1 MNGKKRHGKK
11 KSKKQA
17 NGTGESQQSS
27 HSSRVHIRLS
37 DTTEWVACEH
47 NNISS
52 SQVPPLPSET
62 PTNAETHVSSNSVIG
77 EDSEGKKLTK
87 VYLFMYLMPKACLFI
102 FTSSINVRIYCIKEE
117 RSRKG

>member
-37 DTTEWVACEH
+37 DTAEHEACEH
-47 NNISS
+47 NNASS
-52 SQVPPLPSET
+52 SQVPPSPFKT
-62 PTNAETHVSSNSVIG
+62 PTNAETHVSSNSVID
-77 EDSEGKKLTK
+77 EDSEGKK
-87 VYLFMYLMPKACLFI
+87 I
-102 FTSSINVRIYCIKEE
+102 
-117 RSRKG
+117 

>member
-1 MNGKKRHGKK
+1 
-11 KSKKQA
+11 
-17 NGTGESQQSS
+17 
-27 HSSRVHIRLS
+27 
-37 DTTEWVACEH
+37 VACED

-62 PTNAETHVSSNSVIG
+62 LTNAETHVSSNSVIG

-102 FTSSINVRIYCIKEE
+102 FTSSINVRIYCNKEE

>member
-1 MNGKKRHGKK
+1 MGKKGKKR
-11 KSKKQA
+11 A
-17 NGTGESQQSS
+17 NGIGKSQQSS
-27 HSSRVHIRLS
+27 QSSRAHIRLS
-37 DTTEWVACEH
+37 NTMEWEAFER
-47 NNISS
+47 NNASS

-102 FTSSINVRIYCIKEE
+102 FTSSINVRIYCNKEE